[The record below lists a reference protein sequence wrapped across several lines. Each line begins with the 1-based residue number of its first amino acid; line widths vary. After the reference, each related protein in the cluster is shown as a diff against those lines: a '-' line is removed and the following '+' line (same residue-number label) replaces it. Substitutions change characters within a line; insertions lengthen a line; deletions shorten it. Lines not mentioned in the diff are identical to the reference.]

1 MAKNSSK
8 FRGFGVILSGFI
20 TRVLIV
26 GLYSSLGLFF
36 IEWNEYFSASATKI
50 SLVGSVF
57 IGILWS
63 SSLLGSSLSHR
74 LSFRTITIVGGLIAA
89 CSFTI
94 TSLLVD
100 SLDYIIATFVV
111 AGVGLG
117 IAYLSAQ
124 AVLLFNF
131 DKHLGKATSLAN
143 CGSGVGMFI
152 IPLSF
157 RYLLD
162 EFGWRGC
169 LFIAAGIYTNIC
181 VCGALLRPSPSEKHM
196 RKHQKVMV
204 TIDAENTSFVG
215 LTSDPNDSIFTTI
228 MKSLQGIANSLDIS
242 LFYTNARFVAYFVV
256 GFLCGMSFPPIFIY
270 LAPKAVQDGL
280 TKTEASYLLSFVGLG
295 GTTGRFA
302 SGVFVDYSPFTLSS
316 IYALSYLI
324 SGILALLLPLGNTF
338 AVLATISVS
347 FGFSTGVCHCLY
359 IFVAKEFVGLD
370 KSPGAVS
377 WFNANYAF
385 GSSDTW

>member
-169 LFIAAGIYTNIC
+169 LFIAAGYLVDLTGSYRASLTTAGGFGLLAAMILFTEPRLQHLYESYCRRRDVVQGGSGFRHEQIKHNVLHFKQDC
-181 VCGALLRPSPSEKHM
+181 KKGQGA
-196 RKHQKVMV
+196 
-204 TIDAENTSFVG
+204 
-215 LTSDPNDSIFTTI
+215 
-228 MKSLQGIANSLDIS
+228 DI
-242 LFYTNARFVAYFVV
+242 
-256 GFLCGMSFPPIFIY
+256 
-270 LAPKAVQDGL
+270 KAI
-280 TKTEASYLLSFVGLG
+280 TEMI
-295 GTTGRFA
+295 
-302 SGVFVDYSPFTLSS
+302 SS
-316 IYALSYLI
+316 
-324 SGILALLLPLGNTF
+324 
-338 AVLATISVS
+338 V
-347 FGFSTGVCHCLY
+347 
-359 IFVAKEFVGLD
+359 
-370 KSPGAVS
+370 
-377 WFNANYAF
+377 
-385 GSSDTW
+385 